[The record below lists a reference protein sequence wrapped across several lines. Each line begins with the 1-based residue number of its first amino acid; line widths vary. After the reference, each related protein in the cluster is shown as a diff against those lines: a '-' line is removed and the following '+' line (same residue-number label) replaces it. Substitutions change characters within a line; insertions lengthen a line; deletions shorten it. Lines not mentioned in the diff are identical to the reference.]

1 MKKKSNEVAE
11 ETNCAAC
18 LLGTCCARDLHSG
31 RTGLQIVGGHPV
43 KIEEVPFQCGGSILS
58 KQWVLTAA
66 HCIYGIDD
74 PTIYGVRYATD
85 VKEQG
90 GTLVQ
95 VRWMALHDQYVNER
109 RQHDVA
115 VVQVDEDIVF
125 SAKAQPVRMTV
136 VGTLPKSTDT
146 LSVSGW
152 GTDSYCSAAC
162 LLGASARD
170 LGLGHRT
177 GGGLQ
182 IVGGHPVKIEEV
194 PFQISLEKNGGH
206 WCGGSIL
213 SPQWGGTLVQV
224 KWMAYHD
231 KYVHE
236 PHLRD
241 VAVVQVADDIV
252 FSPKAQP
259 VRMTAVGT
267 LPKSTDTL
275 SVSGW
280 GLMNSYDYD
289 GPSGLRAVSLPYVPR
304 STCRISYESQGE
316 KIDDSMICAGISGK
330 DSCQGDSGGPLVN
343 MLGVQVGVVSW
354 GVGCGY
360 PGFAGVYADLGAS
373 INRDWIQS
381 KTGIA

>member
-1 MKKKSNEVAE
+1 MLTVG
-11 ETNCAAC
+11 
-18 LLGTCCARDLHSG
+18 LL
-31 RTGLQIVGGHPV
+31 
-43 KIEEVPFQCGGSILS
+43 
-58 KQWVLTAA
+58 
-66 HCIYGIDD
+66 
-74 PTIYGVRYATD
+74 
-85 VKEQG
+85 
-90 GTLVQ
+90 
-95 VRWMALHDQYVNER
+95 
-109 RQHDVA
+109 
-115 VVQVDEDIVF
+115 
-125 SAKAQPVRMTV
+125 V
-136 VGTLPKSTDT
+136 VG
-146 LSVSGW
+146 
-152 GTDSYCSAAC
+152 AAC

-213 SPQWGGTLVQV
+213 SPQWVLTAAHCIYEDDAIEDYAVRYATDVKEQGGTLVQV